1 MKYLSVCVAL
11 FWVCFSAINIILG
24 HFFFF
29 LNFLSWV
36 LKILNEIRF
45 KGIRIFLGLFCFL
58 KSFSFSLS
66 VSLIWALFRG

>member
-1 MKYLSVCVAL
+1 MRS
-11 FWVCFSAINIILG
+11 IILG
-24 HFFFF
+24 LFQCDKYNIGSLFSFF